1 MKHRRSLQLELRPKG
16 HGGVREGAGRK
27 KVRGSGVP
35 HLRRPALAAR
45 HPVHVTMKVRA
56 GLPSLRGAGSFPV
69 VRSALKAARRRL
81 GIRLVHYSVQSNHL
95 HLVVEAADVFALGQ
109 GIKGLAVRLARRLNA
124 HFGTNGVVF
133 PDRFHAHVLRSPSEV
148 RNALGYVVHNFAHH
162 LALDGYV
169 IPRGTRDLLSSAA
182 WLTAPPLETAPV
194 VAAETWL
201 LSEGWKRARTN
212 EPTRLTSA

>member
-1 MKHRRSLQLELRPKG
+1 MKRRRPLQLELRSQG
-16 HGGVREGAGRK
+16 RGGSRAGAGRK
-27 KVRGSGVP
+27 KARGSGVP

-45 HPVHVTMKVRA
+45 HPVHVTMKLRA
-56 GLPSLRGAGSFPV
+56 GLPSLRGDRSFPV
-69 VRSALKAARRRL
+69 VRGALKAGRRRL

-95 HLVVEAADVFALGQ
+95 HLVVEAADASALGQ

-124 HFGTNGVVF
+124 LFGTKGAVF

-169 IPRGTRDLLSSAA
+169 VPRGTRDLLSSAA
-182 WLTAPPLETAPV
+182 WLTAPPPETAPV
-194 VAAETWL
+194 VAAESWL
-201 LSEGWKRARTN
+201 LREGWKRARPN
-212 EPTRLTSA
+212 ARS